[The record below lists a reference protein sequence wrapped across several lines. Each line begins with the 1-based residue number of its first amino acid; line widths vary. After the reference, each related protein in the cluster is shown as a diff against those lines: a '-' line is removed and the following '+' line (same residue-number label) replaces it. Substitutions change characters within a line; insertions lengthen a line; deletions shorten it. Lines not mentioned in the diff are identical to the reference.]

1 MWHMWEKRSSP
12 LLYAKSESLQSC
24 SFNSP
29 SEVLKLIAV
38 FGLSCES
45 TIQQVKL
52 FSFSFCRATELFGSL
67 NCTSELSKKKAWDCS
82 ICFAVFLMQA
92 VITLWHYSSQ
102 RTSCVL
108 KKSNMHRFI
117 LYMFVPPQFRLN
129 IIGVK
134 IISCKVSPWVFLLVD
149 CVLTPKWDYYV
160 QTCRLVEISWWTY
173 SQLGA
178 ALVQSCWRL
187 S

>member
-1 MWHMWEKRSSP
+1 
-12 LLYAKSESLQSC
+12 
-24 SFNSP
+24 
-29 SEVLKLIAV
+29 
-38 FGLSCES
+38 
-45 TIQQVKL
+45 
-52 FSFSFCRATELFGSL
+52 
-67 NCTSELSKKKAWDCS
+67 
-82 ICFAVFLMQA
+82 
-92 VITLWHYSSQ
+92 
-102 RTSCVL
+102 
-108 KKSNMHRFI
+108 MHRFI

-178 ALVQSCWRL
+178 ALVQSC
-187 S
+187 